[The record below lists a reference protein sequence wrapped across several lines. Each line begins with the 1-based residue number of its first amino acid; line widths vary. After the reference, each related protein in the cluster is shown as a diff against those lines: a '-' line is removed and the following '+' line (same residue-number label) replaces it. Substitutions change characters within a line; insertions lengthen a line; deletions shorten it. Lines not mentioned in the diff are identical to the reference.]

1 MKIILAANT
10 DWYLYNFRASLAH
23 FLRDQGFEV
32 VLVSPPGKYLPVFKQ
47 WGFRWLPWS
56 LGRQT
61 LGPWNEIPSI
71 FALARIYR
79 HEKPDLVHHHT
90 IKPVLYGSLAARALG
105 MRGVVNSITGRGYIF
120 LGNETKARLL
130 RPVAKSLYRLAFG
143 HPNFAAVFE
152 NETDRQ
158 YFIRE
163 NIVPAKRTW
172 ITAGVGVDPQRF
184 TPTPPPPEPPVV
196 LFSGRMLWDKGV
208 GVLVEAARILRRQAA
223 GGGSAVRVALA
234 GEPDPG
240 NPASISP
247 DTVQGWVQ
255 EGVIEYWGWQ
265 PEMSQAYA
273 RCHIVAAPTMYG
285 EGIPTV
291 LLEAAACGRP
301 IVATDMPGCRDI
313 VLHGTNGLI
322 VAPND
327 PAALAEA
334 LEALI
339 CDPDLR
345 GRMGNAGRQIVLQ
358 KFTTAQVNTATL
370 AVYRKVLGNS
380 AFPKVEVTQL

>member
-23 FLRDQGFEV
+23 FLRDEGFEV
-32 VLVSPPGKYLPVFKQ
+32 VLVSPPGKYLPVFEQ
-47 WGFRWLPWS
+47 WGFRWLPWR

-61 LGPWNEIPSI
+61 LGPWNEVPS
-71 FALARIYR
+71 FLELARIYR
-79 HEKPDLVHHHT
+79 QEKPDLVHHHT
-90 IKPVLYGSLAARALG
+90 IKPVLYGSLTARLLG
-105 MRGVVNSITGRGYIF
+105 MPAVVNSITGRGYIF
-120 LGNETKARLL
+120 LAKENKARLL
-130 RPVAKSLYRLAFG
+130 RPVAKNLYRLAFG
-143 HPNFAAVFE
+143 HPNYAAVFE

-163 NIVPAKRTW
+163 KIVPAGRTW

-184 TPTPPPPEPPVV
+184 TPTPPPAEPVVV
-196 LFSGRMLWDKGV
+196 LFSGRLLWDKGV
-208 GVLVEAARILRRQAA
+208 GVLVEAARSLHKQAA
-223 GGGSAVRVALA
+223 RRGATVRVALA

-247 DTVQGWVQ
+247 DTLQGWVQ

-265 PEMSQAYA
+265 SEMSQAYA

-285 EGIPTV
+285 EGVPTV

-313 VLHGTNGLI
+313 VLPGQNGLI
-322 VAPND
+322 VPPND
-327 PAALAEA
+327 APALADA

-345 GRMGNAGRQIVLQ
+345 GRMGAIGRQTVLQ

-370 AVYRKVLGNS
+370 AVYRKVLGHS
-380 AFPKVEVTQL
+380 AIPETEVTQL